1 MPITI
6 GRGFLK
12 SEMFSQSAISQRSFF
27 TLLWEKIKD
36 FFCDTQR
43 STADQYIKELCDVAS
58 PPDAQRLFDL
68 FCALYEL
75 SSSSCRGNFHF
86 QHYKDAECQY
96 TNLFIKDGEDIP
108 LCIVIR
114 QDHYYYDIMNR
125 TVLCV
130 DTQPA
135 HLKRYSDITI
145 KASTYVCE
153 ELCCLFPERL
163 QLSLSGGI
171 TFPVDLKNIKE
182 TLIAMAEKGNLCDWK
197 EQERKAAISSR
208 INLGIAQADVPPID
222 DAIKNKIAVK
232 VIENTNLTN
241 AIFEP

>member
-68 FCALYEL
+68 FCVLYEL
-75 SSSSCRGNFHF
+75 SSPSCRGNFHF

-96 TNLFIKDGEDIP
+96 TNLCIKDGEDIP
-108 LCIVIR
+108 LCIMIR
-114 QDHYYYDIMNR
+114 QDHYYYEIMNR

-130 DTQPA
+130 DTQSA
-135 HLKRYSDITI
+135 HLKRYSDINI

-153 ELCCLFPERL
+153 PLCCLF
-163 QLSLSGGI
+163 LSGY
-171 TFPVDLKNIKE
+171 N
-182 TLIAMAEKGNLCDWK
+182 
-197 EQERKAAISSR
+197 SR
-208 INLGIAQADVPPID
+208 YP
-222 DAIKNKIAVK
+222 AV
-232 VIENTNLTN
+232 
-241 AIFEP
+241 

>member
-75 SSSSCRGNFHF
+75 SSPSCRGNFHF

-108 LCIVIR
+108 LCIV
-114 QDHYYYDIMNR
+114 
-125 TVLCV
+125 
-130 DTQPA
+130 
-135 HLKRYSDITI
+135 
-145 KASTYVCE
+145 
-153 ELCCLFPERL
+153 
-163 QLSLSGGI
+163 
-171 TFPVDLKNIKE
+171 
-182 TLIAMAEKGNLCDWK
+182 
-197 EQERKAAISSR
+197 
-208 INLGIAQADVPPID
+208 
-222 DAIKNKIAVK
+222 
-232 VIENTNLTN
+232 
-241 AIFEP
+241 